1 MSNASIQLDDV
12 SVVFGTGAKAYAALT
27 DINLNITAG
36 ERVGVIGPNG
46 AGKSTLLRLMNGIYP
61 PTEGRVRV
69 RGKVSGLFQMG
80 LGMQLDSSGLDN
92 IVLNGMLSGQTRE
105 AIEQN
110 IPSIVEFCDL
120 GEFLE
125 RPLRTYSQG
134 MAMRVKFAC
143 ATAFSPDILLLDE
156 WLGAGDSEFQLKA
169 RDRMDRLVSEANI
182 VVFATHN
189 IPLMKQF
196 CSKAIWL
203 AAGSQMMFGE
213 IDDVLSERRQALKL

>member
-1 MSNASIQLDDV
+1 MSNASILLEDV

-27 DINLNITAG
+27 DINLNIEAG

-80 LGMQLDSSGLDN
+80 LGMQLDSSGLEN
-92 IVLNGMLSGQTRE
+92 IILNGMLSGQTKDSIKR
-105 AIEQN
+105 IL
-110 IPSIVEFCDL
+110 PSIVEFCDL

-169 RDRMDRLVSEANI
+169 RDRMDRLDSEANI

-203 AAGSQMMFGE
+203 AEGKQMMFGE
-213 IDDVLSERRQALKL
+213 IDNVLSERRQALKL